1 MSFSNIKDL
10 MALYTPLIPAKAG
23 TQVFFVTESEL
34 PNPSQA
40 AENTKKPG
48 SPLERTIER
57 FVEKGC
63 RYVWLS
69 LTPA

>member
-1 MSFSNIKDL
+1 LSFSNIKDL

-40 AENTKKPG
+40 AENTKKAWVPAFAG
-48 SPLERTIER
+48 MSGIEYGPPLNQ
-57 FVEKGC
+57 
-63 RYVWLS
+63 
-69 LTPA
+69 